1 MLREVI
7 EVDIGAVNTTSASTG
22 VQVAIAMPLQ
32 NSSKEVRP
40 SVQLEEQRSV
50 KNERMKQMVQEM
62 QRQIDSMNV
71 SLEFSTYGENGNKI
85 AVVVADKETGEVIR
99 EIPSRELQN
108 LYAKMR
114 EITGI
119 IFNTQ
124 A

>member
-1 MLREVI
+1 VI
-7 EVDIGAVNTTSASTG
+7 EVNIGAANNSTNATTG
-22 VQVAIAMPLQ
+22 VQVAIAMPHQ
-32 NSSKEVRP
+32 DRSKDDLPAMQTEK
-40 SVQLEEQRSV
+40 QRSAQE
-50 KNERMKQMVQEM
+50 ERMKEMVQEM
-62 QRQIDSMNV
+62 QSQIDSMNV
-71 SLEFSTYGENGNKI
+71 SLEFSTYGENGEKI
-85 AVVVADKETGEVIR
+85 AVIVADKNSGEVIR

>member
-1 MLREVI
+1 MN
-7 EVDIGAVNTTSASTG
+7 IGAANGTSSTTG
-22 VQVAIAMPLQ
+22 VQVAIAMPHQ
-32 NSSKEVRP
+32 DRPKEDLTAT
-40 SVQLEEQRSV
+40 QLDKQRSAQ
-50 KNERMKQMVQEM
+50 KQRMEQMVQEM

-71 SLEFSTYGENGNKI
+71 SLEFSTYGENGENV
-85 AVVVADKETGEVIR
+85 AVIVADKNSGEVIR

>member
-1 MLREVI
+1 
-7 EVDIGAVNTTSASTG
+7 
-22 VQVAIAMPLQ
+22 
-32 NSSKEVRP
+32 
-40 SVQLEEQRSV
+40 
-50 KNERMKQMVQEM
+50 
-62 QRQIDSMNV
+62 MNV
-71 SLEFSTYGENGNKI
+71 SLEFSTYGENGENV
-85 AVVVADKETGEVIR
+85 AVIVADKNSGEVIR